1 MFSYKFLT
9 YKLSPYFA
17 FLVAVILIISAS
29 WFFRGQLSIVN
40 WYRPIILFLGAVLGI
55 LFFEIDSIPLKQ
67 AWFQLVFLA
76 FSLWFIISTN
86 FNLSWGLVLGIGL
99 RLWKDN
105 FASVHFW
112 AFTLGL
118 VLLVMAMIL

>member
-1 MFSYKFLT
+1 MFFCKLLT
-9 YKLSPYFA
+9 HKLSPYFIL
-17 FLVAVILIISAS
+17 LVAVILIISGS

-40 WYRPIILFLGAVLGI
+40 WYRPVILLLGAVLGI
-55 LFFEIDSIPLKQ
+55 LVFEVGNIPLGQ
-67 AWFQLVFLA
+67 AWFQLAFLA

-105 FASVHFW
+105 LANVHFW
-112 AFTLGL
+112 IFTLGL
-118 VLLVMAMIL
+118 VILVVAMVL

>member
-9 YKLSPYFA
+9 HKLSPYFA
-17 FLVAVILIISAS
+17 LLAAAILIISGS

-40 WYRPIILFLGAVLGI
+40 WHRPIILFLGAVLGI
-55 LFFEIDSIPLKQ
+55 LIFEVGNIPLKQ
-67 AWFQLVFLA
+67 AWFQLAFLA

-105 FASVHFW
+105 FANVHFW

-118 VLLVMAMIL
+118 ALLVAAMIL